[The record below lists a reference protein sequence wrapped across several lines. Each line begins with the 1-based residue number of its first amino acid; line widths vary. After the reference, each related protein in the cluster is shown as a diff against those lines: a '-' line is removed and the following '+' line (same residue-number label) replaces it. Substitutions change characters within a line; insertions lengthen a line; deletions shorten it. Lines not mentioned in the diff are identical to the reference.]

1 MSQNVKYTSLNFDAN
16 TVAPQAAIEAV
27 PSGWYNVAMT
37 DGEIKP
43 TNDGSGQ
50 RFAFE
55 LTILDGEYKGRKIF
69 DGLNLVNN
77 NPQAV
82 TIAQGQLS
90 AICHATQT
98 IVITDLRQLFN
109 KPFAAKVSLEAARV
123 DPSDGKSYD
132 AQNRFKGAKPIG
144 STQGAAAGPAAS
156 PAQNFGG
163 GAPAPLWAAKPAASP
178 APAAPAPAIPQT
190 PAPAPAAPAPTQNRL
205 FFVYLGDANN
215 IPKKSEAEIAA
226 ALASLP
232 ANVQVSLAGPDG
244 GFVAANGWMTPAAAG
259 IKAPAPAPAAPAFV
273 PPAAPPFAPAAPAA
287 PAYAPA
293 PAAATPAGAPV
304 APPWGRV

>member
-1 MSQNVKYTSLNFDAN
+1 MSQNANKFTSLNFDAN
-16 TVAPQAAIEAV
+16 TVAPQPAIEAI
-27 PSGWYNVAMT
+27 PAGWYNVAMT

-55 LTILDGEYKGRKIF
+55 LTVLDGEYKGRKIF
-69 DGLNLVNN
+69 DGLNLVNS

-82 TIAQGQLS
+82 QIAQGQLS

-98 IVITDLRQLFN
+98 IVISDARQLFN
-109 KPFAAKVSLEAARV
+109 KPFAAKVSYEAARV

-144 STQGAAAGPAAS
+144 SGQAVAGGAPAS
-156 PAQNFGG
+156 PAQNFGSGG
-163 GAPAPLWAAKPAASP
+163 GAPAPAWAAKPAASP
-178 APAAPAPAIPQT
+178 APAAPAPAVPT
-190 PAPAPAAPAPTQNRL
+190 PSAPPAPVPAANRV

-215 IPKKSEAEIAA
+215 IPKKTEAEIAA
-226 ALASLP
+226 ALSSLP

-244 GFVAANGWMTPAAAG
+244 GFVATNGWMTPSAAG
-259 IKAPAPAPAAPAFV
+259 IKAPAPAAFV
-273 PPAAPPFAPAAPAA
+273 PPPAPFAPAAPAA
-287 PAYAPA
+287 PAAPTFNPA

-304 APPWGRV
+304 APPWGR